1 MNDED
6 GFILQDAKIAIVGLG
21 LMGGSLALALKGKC
35 AAILGVAPNPATRE
49 LALRQNIV
57 SLADGDPANIL
68 PQADVVI
75 LATPVPAILTLL
87 EHLPDLTPNPC
98 IVIDLGSSKR
108 AIVDAMSALPERF
121 DAIGGHPL
129 CGKERLSL
137 ENADALLYNGAPF
150 FLTPVERTSPR
161 AVDCAEQIIAAI
173 GSHAHVV
180 DAVTHDA
187 ALAATSH
194 LPYLVSSALALA
206 TPTDVTPFVGSGYRS
221 TARLAAT
228 PQSMMFGVLQS
239 NRDNVLTAI
248 TRFQAQL
255 SAFAAALTDED
266 YDALSAL
273 LTNAQEQ
280 NHELT
285 SQMSKV

>member
-6 GFILQDAKIAIVGLG
+6 GFFLQDAKIAIVGLG
-21 LMGGSLALALKGKC
+21 LMGGSLAMALKGKC

-49 LALRQNIV
+49 LALRLNIV
-57 SLADGDPANIL
+57 SEVDGDPANIL

-87 EHLPDLTPNPC
+87 ERLPDLTPNPC

-108 AIVDAMSALPERF
+108 DIVKAMESLPERF
-121 DAIGGHPL
+121 DPLGGHPL

-150 FLTPVERTSPR
+150 FLAPLARTSPR
-161 AVDCAEQIIAAI
+161 ALACAEQIIAAI
-173 GSHAHVV
+173 GSHAQIV
-180 DAVTHDA
+180 DAHTHDA
-187 ALAATSH
+187 ALGATSH
-194 LPYLVSSALALA
+194 LPYLLCSALALA
-206 TPTDVTPFVGSGYRS
+206 TPAEMAPFVGTGFRS

-239 NRDNVLTAI
+239 NRENVLAAI
-248 TRFQAQL
+248 VRFQAQL
-255 SAFAAALTDED
+255 SAFTTALTDED

-273 LTNAQEQ
+273 LSASQEHH
-280 NHELT
+280 HELI
-285 SQMSKV
+285 K